1 MPRTHPH
8 LSDLIFSRLRAELD
22 ESRHSTRAAMGR
34 ATKAEAKV
42 RTLNAHRSRADEESK
57 RLSSDVAA
65 EVARHADARAK
76 FHAARAEFHERLLAL
91 ERINAKLIAQ
101 GRAFW
106 DECDVARATLIA
118 RANAHVD
125 AADRRSAQASG
136 SAMGAASSTE
146 STRSRL
152 KLQRRASK
160 GLRGKV
166 FTAVEKFVERSGG
179 AGGGD
184 LSSGGSAPRSVIG
197 KESAAEWSMRVR
209 RQHGNARKS
218 HEPVNDALVG
228 LEIGGGRMEL
238 LDVSVGGSAFAPTAD
253 VVVSNEDSQ
262 AAAYPGESQ
271 FGGALDAA
279 SELDADIFH
288 ERFGAPARRAR
299 HHRDI
304 FLSAADEEE
313 VKLRA
318 WDREALE
325 SREAACDRVQ
335 AARYEAAEDET
346 LQAALTYLDDA
357 VRTNS

>member
-1 MPRTHPH
+1 
-8 LSDLIFSRLRAELD
+8 
-22 ESRHSTRAAMGR
+22 
-34 ATKAEAKV
+34 
-42 RTLNAHRSRADEESK
+42 
-57 RLSSDVAA
+57 
-65 EVARHADARAK
+65 
-76 FHAARAEFHERLLAL
+76 
-91 ERINAKLIAQ
+91 
-101 GRAFW
+101 
-106 DECDVARATLIA
+106 
-118 RANAHVD
+118 
-125 AADRRSAQASG
+125 
-136 SAMGAASSTE
+136 
-146 STRSRL
+146 
-152 KLQRRASK
+152 
-160 GLRGKV
+160 
-166 FTAVEKFVERSGG
+166 
-179 AGGGD
+179 
-184 LSSGGSAPRSVIG
+184 
-197 KESAAEWSMRVR
+197 MRVR

-279 SELDADIFH
+279 SELDAGIFQ
-288 ERFGAPARRAR
+288 ERFAAPARRAR